1 MSASDFSQA
10 SQRRL
15 QSDGA
20 GFERQPAPYS
30 SGGFQTREQPLLER
44 QRWPYRLSQG
54 QILER
59 ETASYS
65 SVPRQTP
72 ETDSYQPAP
81 SGQST
86 THDGHATSQRASTGQ
101 QARGND
107 DPPNAATAQWDPL
120 YYSNGT
126 PTAVLT
132 ELLDD
137 AFHCL
142 DPQQTGYIRPETYS
156 SFLTAIGWPETQ
168 DLCMDPC
175 HRSFYLLSTLRITY

>member
-1 MSASDFSQA
+1 MLDKETT
-10 SQRRL
+10 L
-15 QSDGA
+15 
-20 GFERQPAPYS
+20 YS
-30 SGGFQTREQPLLER
+30 S
-44 QRWPYRLSQG
+44 
-54 QILER
+54 
-59 ETASYS
+59 A
-65 SVPRQTP
+65 PRQIS
-72 ETDSYQPAP
+72 ETGAYQPAP

-86 THDGHATSQRASTGQ
+86 AQDSTSPRASTGQ

-126 PTAVLT
+126 PTTVLT

-137 AFHCL
+137 VFRCL

-168 DLCMDPC
+168 DLCMDSC
-175 HRSFYLLSTLRITY
+175 HRSFHLLSTLKITY